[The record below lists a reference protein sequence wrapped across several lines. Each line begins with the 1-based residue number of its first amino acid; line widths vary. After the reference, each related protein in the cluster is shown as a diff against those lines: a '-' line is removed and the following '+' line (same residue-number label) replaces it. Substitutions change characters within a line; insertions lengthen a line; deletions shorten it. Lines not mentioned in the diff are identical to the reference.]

1 MSEHIRLDPVP
12 AAIAA
17 IAAGRPVVVVDD
29 ADRENEGDLIYAA
42 ALATDEVTA
51 FTVRHTSGVICAP
64 LQAGLADR
72 LALPPMTTVN
82 EDPKGTAYTVS
93 VDAAALLNAPGVD
106 GEASVRV
113 QCQVP
118 LADLLVPG
126 LPGAVTIDREATSP
140 VDTFRERA

>member
-51 FTVRHTSGVICAP
+51 FTVR
-64 LQAGLADR
+64 
-72 LALPPMTTVN
+72 PPRASSAR
-82 EDPKGTAYTVS
+82 PCRPAWPTAW
-93 VDAAALLNAPGVD
+93 PC
-106 GEASVRV
+106 R
-113 QCQVP
+113 P
-118 LADLLVPG
+118 
-126 LPGAVTIDREATSP
+126 
-140 VDTFRERA
+140 

>member
-64 LQAGLADR
+64 MPAPWADR
-72 LALPPMTTVN
+72 LELPPMTTVN

-93 VDAAALLNAPGVD
+93 VDAAAGVTTGISAADQWLLY
-106 GEASVRV
+106 V
-113 QCQVP
+113 QDSPSAQG
-118 LADLLVPG
+118 ARG
-126 LPGAVTIDREATSP
+126 LGTGTV
-140 VDTFRERA
+140 F

>member
-51 FTVRHTSGVICAP
+51 FTVRHT
-64 LQAGLADR
+64 
-72 LALPPMTTVN
+72 
-82 EDPKGTAYTVS
+82 
-93 VDAAALLNAPGVD
+93 
-106 GEASVRV
+106 
-113 QCQVP
+113 
-118 LADLLVPG
+118 
-126 LPGAVTIDREATSP
+126 
-140 VDTFRERA
+140 